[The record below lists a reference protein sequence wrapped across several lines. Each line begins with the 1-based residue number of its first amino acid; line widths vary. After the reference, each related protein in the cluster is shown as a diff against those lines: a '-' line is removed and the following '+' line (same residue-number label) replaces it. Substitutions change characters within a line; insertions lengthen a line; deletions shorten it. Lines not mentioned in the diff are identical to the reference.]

1 MFRSDAVVSCC
12 AVLEEV
18 AVSVLCVLFPFC
30 CHGCGGLCEVEFCS
44 EVVLVIGFV
53 DVFDFFEELCEW
65 FSGSVGVEE

>member
-1 MFRSDAVVSCC
+1 MFGSDAVVAGC

-30 CHGCGGLCEVEFCS
+30 RHGCGGLCEVEFCS
-44 EVVLVIGFV
+44 EVVLIIGFV

-65 FSGSVGVEE
+65 FSGSVGVEQ